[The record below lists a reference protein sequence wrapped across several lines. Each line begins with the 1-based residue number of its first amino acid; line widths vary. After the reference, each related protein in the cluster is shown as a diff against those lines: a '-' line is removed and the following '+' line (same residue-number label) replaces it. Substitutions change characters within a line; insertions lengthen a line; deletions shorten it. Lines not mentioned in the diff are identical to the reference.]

1 MKHKIPKRMHYGG
14 DGTESYRK
22 SFTYRSL
29 QHYIVQLE
37 TAAATTQRQFRVEGT
52 FGQSQPHR
60 VLLTSNFHV
69 PSAGAE

>member
-37 TAAATTQRQFRVEGT
+37 TAAATTQRQFRVEGDLRAKPAPPGIVDLK
-52 FGQSQPHR
+52 FPQPLR
-60 VLLTSNFHV
+60 RC
-69 PSAGAE
+69 